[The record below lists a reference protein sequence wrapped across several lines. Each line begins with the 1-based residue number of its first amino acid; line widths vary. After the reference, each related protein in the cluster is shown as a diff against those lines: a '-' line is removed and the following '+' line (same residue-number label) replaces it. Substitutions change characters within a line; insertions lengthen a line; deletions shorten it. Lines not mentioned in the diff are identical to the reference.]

1 MTTVFLDDLDVLPF
15 GWHLLH
21 QVDPDLQI
29 VVGPGGVFV
38 LHTRREPASSVR
50 VHRGGV
56 FVPGRRTD
64 ALVDE
69 LTAAEHVSLLLSLT
83 CGFTV
88 ECEPVVLIASGEMS
102 VQSRPL
108 DVHVLPA
115 DVLDRW
121 LQHMPRRLDDE
132 TVAAIVTHALAH
144 AAWHP
149 ERARPISS

>member
-1 MTTVFLDDLDVLPF
+1 MTNALLDDLDDLDVLPY

-21 QVDPDLQI
+21 RVDPDEQI

-38 LHTRREPASSVR
+38 LHTRHEPASSVR

-64 ALVDE
+64 SLVNE
-69 LTAAEHVSLLLSLT
+69 MTTAERVSLLLSLT
-83 CGFTV
+83 CGFAV
-88 ECEPVVLIASGEMS
+88 DCEPVVLIASGELH
-102 VQSRPL
+102 VQSRPH

-121 LQHMPRRLDDE
+121 LQHMPRRLSDE
-132 TVAAIVTHALAH
+132 TVTAILAH
-144 AAWHP
+144 AQVHAAW
-149 ERARPISS
+149 RPTSG